1 MKKIFTLAAAVLAS
15 MAMSAEVIFSFTVT
29 SETTAKGSY
38 DVEGGTAV
46 CSGAAMQTGGS
57 NEITIG
63 DQTFYKFSSSSTWDF
78 TLADNGTFA
87 EGDVISITAA
97 CGTSAKSG
105 KGVTLN
111 GIAVTG
117 DFPASTANTISYTVV
132 EGDAIAGQTT
142 ITVKR
147 NDSDIKFGSIAVDRE
162 GVTPSTDPVESAEIS
177 GENACSLG
185 SSVELTCN
193 APKATVYQWSMNGA
207 EIEGATAKKYTFT
220 PTAAG
225 EYSFTCA
232 ASNEYNLSPVVAE
245 AFVVTVVDPASAC
258 GELIKA
264 VLNGGTSATM
274 SGVLGGTFDT
284 NLGSGKYKLDK
295 GKYIGIQLAAGSFM
309 AGDVVTITMSA
320 AGQNYPCLFADK
332 ERTNCLFLATETS
345 DATEYQIT
353 LPAAATGL
361 TTLYLSRDADDAT
374 YKWNPTVS
382 SIFVTRSCEASSNA
396 DIESLTINGE
406 VVEAVE
412 GVYSYTVGA
421 SVELAAV
428 TVNYTLAHPKA
439 SATPASGFTVDVPN
453 AGDPANTQ
461 VITVTAEDGT
471 QATYTVSV
479 AKSAEAS
486 KDATLSALSVEGYTL
501 DPAFD
506 ANIEAYTITKAYGAS
521 DPELS
526 AVSATP
532 NDANAHAY
540 ITQIENGFNIDVTA
554 EDGSTHKYYTIT
566 IVEASAKKDLL
577 EVRFSNNVHGYIA
590 NGNINV
596 PYLEGDAEPV
606 FESATFWKADGEP
619 TAAVVEGNLVV
630 TGIDGQTD
638 TYTITY
644 IPVTPM
650 EPIYDEI
657 TFDGNEIGQYIYSVY
672 GWDAE
677 KGIKFSK
684 DVEEDANHRISEGK
698 DRIFMALPR
707 ALSISLTSGSGA
719 NRPVKVWVNGSIVSS
734 ITKTAAKN
742 EIIQIPLDGSKD
754 NFLVIE
760 SDKNSGDA
768 GFIKMQ
774 LEASWATGIG
784 NADAAVKAVKVI
796 RDGKL
801 FIEKNGVLYDAQGTI
816 VK

>member
-15 MAMSAEVIFSFTVT
+15 LTMSAQIFGPFTLTSTNNVKDQVNEVT
-29 SETTAKGSY
+29 
-38 DVEGGTAV
+38 GGTAV
-46 CSGAAMQTGGS
+46 VTTAFATGGS
-57 NEITIG
+57 NEITIA
-63 DQTFYKFSSSSTWDF
+63 DQTFYKFNSSSAIKCS
-78 TLADNGTFA
+78 LADDATFA
-87 EGDVISITAA
+87 EGDSIEFILASNTGKKTTGVKINNAINVFGEIPGGEVVRFSYIVTAED
-97 CGTSAKSG
+97 
-105 KGVTLN
+105 
-111 GIAVTG
+111 GIAG
-117 DFPASTANTISYTVV
+117 ANFFTINRYNS
-132 EGDAIAGQTT
+132 
-142 ITVKR
+142 
-147 NDSDIKFGSIAVDRE
+147 DSKFGTVTVYRE
-162 GVTPSTDPVESAEIS
+162 GATPSEDPVESAEIS
-177 GENACSLG
+177 GESACAVG

-258 GELIKA
+258 GDLII
-264 VLNGGTSATM
+264 ATHVNKNTATVT
-274 SGVLGGTFDT
+274 GVLGGTADKNT
-284 NLGSGKYKLDK
+284 QDNGKLGSNDHYFGVKLAS
-295 GKYIGIQLAAGSFM
+295 GNFM
-309 AGDVVTITMSA
+309 AGDVVTIVASVLNGGNVATIYSDKGNNLLGSA
-320 AGQNYPCLFADK
+320 DFDTESLTAVYTLEESA
-332 ERTNCLFLATETS
+332 EWIYVYRTSSACNPNIES
-345 DATEYQIT
+345 IT
-353 LPAAATGL
+353 V
-361 TTLYLSRDADDAT
+361 
-374 YKWNPTVS
+374 N
-382 SIFVTRSCEASSNA
+382 RSCEASSNNS
-396 DIESLTINGE
+396 IKSLTINGE
-406 VVEAVE
+406 AIEAVE
-412 GVYSYTVGA
+412 NVYSYTVGA

-479 AKSAEAS
+479 AKSSELS
-486 KDATLSALSVEGYTL
+486 HDATLSALSVDGYTL
-501 DPAFD
+501 DPAFAAD
-506 ANIEAYTITKAYGAS
+506 VYAYTITKAYGAA

-540 ITQIENGFNIDVTA
+540 ITQIENGFSIDVTA

-566 IVEASAKKDLL
+566 IVEAAAKKDLL
-577 EVRFSNNVHGYIA
+577 EVRFSNNVHGFIA

-596 PYLEGDAEPV
+596 PYLEGEAEPV
-606 FESATFWKADGEP
+606 FESATFWNADGEP

-630 TGIDGQTD
+630 TGIDGQSD

-644 IPVTPM
+644 ISVTPM

-684 DVEEDANHRISEGK
+684 DVEEASNHRISEGK
-698 DRIFMALPR
+698 DRICMALPR

-719 NRPVKVWVNGSIVSS
+719 SRPVKVWVNGSIVSS

-742 EIIQIPLDGSKD
+742 ESIQIPLDGSKD

-774 LEASWATGIG
+774 LEASWATGID
-784 NADAAVKAVKVI
+784 NTEAAVKAVKVI

>member
-15 MAMSAEVIFSFTVT
+15 LTMSAQIFGPFTLTSTNNVKDQVNEVT
-29 SETTAKGSY
+29 
-38 DVEGGTAV
+38 GGTAV
-46 CSGAAMQTGGS
+46 VTTAFATGGS
-57 NEITIG
+57 NEITIA
-63 DQTFYKFSSSSTWDF
+63 DQTFYKFNSSSAIKCS
-78 TLADNGTFA
+78 LADDATFA
-87 EGDVISITAA
+87 EGDSIEFILASNTGKKTTGVKINNAINVFGEIPGGEVVRFSYIVTAED
-97 CGTSAKSG
+97 
-105 KGVTLN
+105 
-111 GIAVTG
+111 GIAG
-117 DFPASTANTISYTVV
+117 ANFFTINRYNS
-132 EGDAIAGQTT
+132 
-142 ITVKR
+142 
-147 NDSDIKFGSIAVDRE
+147 DSKFGTVTVYRE
-162 GVTPSTDPVESAEIS
+162 GATPSEDPVESAEIS
-177 GENACSLG
+177 GENACAVG

-258 GELIKA
+258 GDLII
-264 VLNGGTSATM
+264 ATHVNKNTATVT
-274 SGVLGGTFDT
+274 GVLGGTADKNT
-284 NLGSGKYKLDK
+284 QDNGKLGSNGHYFGVKLAT
-295 GKYIGIQLAAGSFM
+295 GNFM
-309 AGDVVTITMSA
+309 AGDVVTIVASVLNGGNVATIYSDKGNTQLGSA
-320 AGQNYPCLFADK
+320 DFD
-332 ERTNCLFLATETS
+332 TESMTAVYTLEETAEWIYVYRAS
-345 DATEYQIT
+345 SVCNPNIESIT
-353 LPAAATGL
+353 V
-361 TTLYLSRDADDAT
+361 
-374 YKWNPTVS
+374 N
-382 SIFVTRSCEASSNA
+382 RSCEASSNNS
-396 DIESLTINGE
+396 IKSLTINGE
-406 VVEAVE
+406 TIEAVE
-412 GVYSYTVGA
+412 NVYSYTVGA

-461 VITVTAEDGT
+461 LITVTAEDGT

-486 KDATLSALSVEGYTL
+486 EDATLSALSVEGYTL

-506 ANIEAYTITKAYGAS
+506 ANIEAYTITKAYGAA

-540 ITQIENGFNIDVTA
+540 ITQIENGFSIDVTA

-566 IVEASAKKDLL
+566 IVEAAAKKDLL
-577 EVRFSNNVHGYIA
+577 EVRFSNNVHGFIA

-596 PYLEGDAEPV
+596 PYLEGEAEPV
-606 FESATFWKADGEP
+606 FESATFWNADGEP

-644 IPVTPM
+644 ISVTPM

-684 DVEEDANHRISEGK
+684 DVEEASNHRISEGK
-698 DRIFMALPR
+698 DRICMALPR

-719 NRPVKVWVNGSIVSS
+719 SRPVKVWVNGSIVSS

-742 EIIQIPLDGSKD
+742 ESIQIPLDGSKD

-774 LEASWATGIG
+774 LEASWATGID
-784 NADAAVKAVKVI
+784 NTEAAVKAVKVI

>member
-15 MAMSAEVIFSFTVT
+15 LTMSAQIFGPFTLTSTNNVKDQVNEVT
-29 SETTAKGSY
+29 
-38 DVEGGTAV
+38 GGTAV
-46 CSGAAMQTGGS
+46 VTTAFATGGS
-57 NEITIG
+57 NEITIA
-63 DQTFYKFSSSSTWDF
+63 DQTFYKFNSSSAIKCS
-78 TLADNGTFA
+78 LADDATFA
-87 EGDVISITAA
+87 EGDSIEFILASNTGKKTTGVKINNAINVFGEIPGGEVVRFSYIVTAED
-97 CGTSAKSG
+97 
-105 KGVTLN
+105 
-111 GIAVTG
+111 GIAG
-117 DFPASTANTISYTVV
+117 ANFFTINRYNS
-132 EGDAIAGQTT
+132 
-142 ITVKR
+142 
-147 NDSDIKFGSIAVDRE
+147 DSKFGTVTVYRE
-162 GVTPSTDPVESAEIS
+162 GATPSEDPVESAEIS
-177 GENACSLG
+177 GESACAVG

-258 GELIKA
+258 GDLII
-264 VLNGGTSATM
+264 ATHVNKNTATVT
-274 SGVLGGTFDT
+274 GVLGGTADKNT
-284 NLGSGKYKLDK
+284 QDNGKLGSNDHYFGVKLAT
-295 GKYIGIQLAAGSFM
+295 GNFM
-309 AGDVVTITMSA
+309 AGDVVTIVASVLNGGNVATIYSDKGNNLLGSA
-320 AGQNYPCLFADK
+320 DFDTESLTAVYTLEESA
-332 ERTNCLFLATETS
+332 EWIYVYRTSSACNPNIES
-345 DATEYQIT
+345 IT
-353 LPAAATGL
+353 V
-361 TTLYLSRDADDAT
+361 
-374 YKWNPTVS
+374 N
-382 SIFVTRSCEASSNA
+382 RSCEASSNNS
-396 DIESLTINGE
+396 IKSLTINGE
-406 VVEAVE
+406 AIEAVE
-412 GVYSYTVGA
+412 NVYSYTVGA

-479 AKSAEAS
+479 AKSSELS
-486 KDATLSALSVEGYTL
+486 HDATLSALSVDGYTL

-506 ANIEAYTITKAYGAS
+506 ANIEAYTITKAYGAA

-540 ITQIENGFNIDVTA
+540 ITQIENGFSIDVTA

-566 IVEASAKKDLL
+566 IVEAAAKKDLL
-577 EVRFSNNVHGYIA
+577 EVRFSNNVHGFIA

-596 PYLEGDAEPV
+596 PYLAGEAEPV
-606 FESATFWKADGEP
+606 FESAKFWNADGEP

-630 TGIDGQTD
+630 TGIDGQSD

-650 EPIYDEI
+650 EPIYDEV

-684 DVEEDANHRISEGK
+684 DVEEASNHRISEGK
-698 DRIFMALPR
+698 DRICMALPR

-719 NRPVKVWVNGSIVSS
+719 SRPVKVWVNGSIVSS

-742 EIIQIPLDGSKD
+742 ESIQIPLDGSKD

-768 GFIKMQ
+768 GFTKMQ
-774 LEASWATGIG
+774 LEASWATGID
-784 NADAAVKAVKVI
+784 NTEAAVKAVKVI

>member
-1 MKKIFTLAAAVLAS
+1 MKKIFTLAAAVMAS
-15 MAMSAEVIFSFTVT
+15 LAMSAEVIFSYTVVNPAAGT
-29 SETTAKGSY
+29 YEA
-38 DVEGGTAV
+38 VGGTAK
-46 CSGAAMQTGGS
+46 CTTAMASSGS

-63 DQTFYKFSSSSTWDF
+63 TQTFYKFNSSSAWEF
-78 TLADNGTFA
+78 TLADEGTFA
-87 EGDVISITAA
+87 VGDVISITAA
-97 CGTSAKSG
+97 CNASSAKSG
-105 KGVTLN
+105 KGVKLN
-111 GIAVTG
+111 DIVVTG
-117 DFPASTANTISYTVV
+117 DFPANTANTITYTVQ

-162 GVTPSTDPVESAEIS
+162 GATPSEDPVESAEIS
-177 GENACSLG
+177 GENACALG
-185 SSVELTCN
+185 GSIEMTCN
-193 APKATVYQWSMNGA
+193 APKAKTYQWSMNGA

-220 PTAAG
+220 PSAAG

-232 ASNEYNLSPVVAE
+232 ASNEYNVSPVVA
-245 AFVVTVVDPASAC
+245 AAHVITVSDPADAC

-406 VVEAVE
+406 VAEAVE

-439 SATPASGFTVDVPN
+439 SATPASGFTVNVPN

-486 KDATLSALSVEGYTL
+486 EDATLSALSVEGYTL

-506 ANIEAYTITKAYGAS
+506 ANIEAYTITKAYGAA

-540 ITQIENGFNIDVTA
+540 ITQIENGFSIDVTA

-566 IVEASAKKDLL
+566 IVEAAAKKDLL
-577 EVRFSNNVHGYIA
+577 EVRFSNNVHGFIA

-596 PYLEGDAEPV
+596 PYLAGEAEPV
-606 FESATFWKADGEP
+606 FESAKFWNADGEP

-644 IPVTPM
+644 ISVTPM

-684 DVEEDANHRISEGK
+684 DVEEASNHRISEGK
-698 DRIFMALPR
+698 DRICMALPR

-719 NRPVKVWVNGSIVSS
+719 SRPVKVWVNGSIVSS

-742 EIIQIPLDGSKD
+742 ESIQIPLDGSKA

-768 GFIKMQ
+768 GFTKMQ
-774 LEASWATGIG
+774 LEASWATGID

>member
-1 MKKIFTLAAAVLAS
+1 MKKIFTLAAAVIAS
-15 MAMSAEVIFSFTVT
+15 MAMSAEVIFSYTVVNPAAGT
-29 SETTAKGSY
+29 YEA
-38 DVEGGTAV
+38 VGGTAK
-46 CSGAAMQTGGS
+46 CTTAMASTGS

-63 DQTFYKFSSSSTWDF
+63 TQTFYKFNSSSAWEF
-78 TLADNGTFA
+78 TLADEGTFA
-87 EGDVISITAA
+87 VGDVISITAA
-97 CGTSAKSG
+97 CNASSAKSG
-105 KGVTLN
+105 KGVKLN
-111 GIAVTG
+111 DIAVTG
-117 DFPASTANTISYTVV
+117 DFPANTANTITYTVQ
-132 EGDAIAGQTT
+132 EGDAIAGKTT

-185 SSVELTCN
+185 GSVELTCN

-207 EIEGATAKKYTFT
+207 EIEGATAKKYTFA

-232 ASNEYNLSPVVAE
+232 ASNEYNLSPVVAA
-245 AFVVTVVDPASAC
+245 AFVVNVTDPADAC

-284 NLGSGKYKLDK
+284 NLGNGKYKLDK
-295 GKYIGIQLAAGSFM
+295 GKYIGIQLAAGLFM
-309 AGDVVTITMSA
+309 AGDVVTITMST

-406 VVEAVE
+406 AIEAVE
-412 GVYSYTVGA
+412 NVYSYTVGA

-439 SATPASGFTVDVPN
+439 TATPASGFTVDVPN
-453 AGDPANTQ
+453 AGDPANSQ

-506 ANIEAYTITKAYGAS
+506 ANIEAYTITKAYGAA

-566 IVEASAKKDLL
+566 IVEAAAKKDLL

-707 ALSISLTSGSGA
+707 ALSITLTSGSGA

-742 EIIQIPLDGSKD
+742 ESIQIPLDGSKD

-760 SDKNSGDA
+760 SDKNNGDA

-774 LEASWATGIG
+774 LEQSWATGID
-784 NADAAVKAVKVI
+784 NTEAAVKAVKVI

>member
-15 MAMSAEVIFSFTVT
+15 FSLWATSVADLSFSEPTSLPEGYVYSSTNTPVIATVGGKSAVYVTNGGGGQVTAECFSEDGLVASNGKRWMGFVVDEESSLVISVYSSQKTWT
-29 SETTAKGSY
+29 LYQA
-38 DVEGGTAV
+38 DGTAFASYTNV
-46 CSGAAMQTGGS
+46 AKNTWEDWTIETLPAGQYILSAGSSQCYASAFTFTGG
-57 NEITIG
+57 
-63 DQTFYKFSSSSTWDF
+63 
-78 TLADNGTFA
+78 
-87 EGDVISITAA
+87 
-97 CGTSAKSG
+97 
-105 KGVTLN
+105 
-111 GIAVTG
+111 
-117 DFPASTANTISYTVV
+117 
-132 EGDAIAGQTT
+132 
-142 ITVKR
+142 
-147 NDSDIKFGSIAVDRE
+147 
-162 GVTPSTDPVESAEIS
+162 TPSTDPVESAEIS
-177 GENACSLG
+177 GENACAVG

-193 APKATVYQWSMNGA
+193 APKATVYQWSMNGE

-258 GELIKA
+258 GDLII
-264 VLNGGTSATM
+264 ATHENKNTATVT
-274 SGVLGGTFDT
+274 GVLGGTADKNT
-284 NLGSGKYKLDK
+284 QDNGKLGSNGHYFGVKLAT
-295 GKYIGIQLAAGSFM
+295 GNFM
-309 AGDVVTITMSA
+309 AGDVVTIVASVLNGGNVATIYSDKGNTQLGSA
-320 AGQNYPCLFADK
+320 DFD
-332 ERTNCLFLATETS
+332 TESMTAVYTLEES
-345 DATEYQIT
+345 AEWIYVYRASSACNPNIESIT
-353 LPAAATGL
+353 V
-361 TTLYLSRDADDAT
+361 
-374 YKWNPTVS
+374 N
-382 SIFVTRSCEASSNA
+382 RSCEASSNNS
-396 DIESLTINGE
+396 IKSLTINGE
-406 VVEAVE
+406 AIEAVE
-412 GVYSYTVGA
+412 NVYSYTVGA

-439 SATPASGFTVDVPN
+439 SATPASGFTVNVPN

-486 KDATLSALSVEGYTL
+486 EDATLSALSVEGYTL

-506 ANIEAYTITKAYGAS
+506 ANIEAYTITKAYGAA

-566 IVEASAKKDLL
+566 IVEAAAKKDLL

-774 LEASWATGIG
+774 LEASWATGID

>member
-15 MAMSAEVIFSFTVT
+15 LTMSAQIFGPFTLTSTNNVKDQVNEVT
-29 SETTAKGSY
+29 
-38 DVEGGTAV
+38 GGTAV
-46 CSGAAMQTGGS
+46 VTTAFATGGS
-57 NEITIG
+57 NEITIA
-63 DQTFYKFSSSSTWDF
+63 DQTFYKFNSSSAIKCS
-78 TLADNGTFA
+78 LADDATFA
-87 EGDVISITAA
+87 EGDSIEFILASNTGKKTTGIKLNNEINVFGEIPGGEVVRFSYIVTAED
-97 CGTSAKSG
+97 
-105 KGVTLN
+105 
-111 GIAVTG
+111 GIAG
-117 DFPASTANTISYTVV
+117 ANFFTINRYNS
-132 EGDAIAGQTT
+132 
-142 ITVKR
+142 
-147 NDSDIKFGSIAVDRE
+147 DSKFGTVTVYRE
-162 GVTPSTDPVESAEIS
+162 GATPSEDPVESAEIS
-177 GENACSLG
+177 GENACAVG

-220 PTAAG
+220 PAAAG

-258 GELIKA
+258 GDLII
-264 VLNGGTSATM
+264 ATHVNKNTATVT
-274 SGVLGGTFDT
+274 GVLGGTADKNT
-284 NLGSGKYKLDK
+284 QDNGKLGSNGHYFGVKLAS
-295 GKYIGIQLAAGSFM
+295 GNFM
-309 AGDVVTITMSA
+309 AGDVVTIVASVLNGGNVATIYSDKGNNLLGSA
-320 AGQNYPCLFADK
+320 DFG
-332 ERTNCLFLATETS
+332 TESLTAVYTLEES
-345 DATEYQIT
+345 AEWIYVYRASSACNPNIESIT
-353 LPAAATGL
+353 V
-361 TTLYLSRDADDAT
+361 
-374 YKWNPTVS
+374 N
-382 SIFVTRSCEASSNA
+382 RSCEASSNNS
-396 DIESLTINGE
+396 IKSLTINGE
-406 VVEAVE
+406 AIEAVE
-412 GVYSYTVGA
+412 NVYSYTVGA

-439 SATPASGFTVDVPN
+439 SATPASGFLVDVPN
-453 AGDPANTQ
+453 AGNPANTQ

-486 KDATLSALSVEGYTL
+486 EDATLSALSVEGYTL

-506 ANIEAYTITKAYGAS
+506 ANIVAYTITKAYGAA

-566 IVEASAKKDLL
+566 IVEAAAKKALL
-577 EVRFSNNVHGYIA
+577 EARFSNNVHGYIA

-596 PYLEGDAEPV
+596 PYLEGEAEPV

-684 DVEEDANHRISEGK
+684 DVEEDANHRVSEGK

-774 LEASWATGIG
+774 LEASWATGIN
-784 NADAAVKAVKVI
+784 NAEAAVKAVKVI